1 MNKIIQK
8 CVLFLAVPCILLATG
23 YGALMYYYKLS
34 IPYGTWVNDI
44 YCTGMSYEEVAEKLL
59 EQDQTV
65 LAIDVIDK
73 EGNVYPLAPGRELFT
88 VSYAEG
94 LDKAI
99 ASYGAVGLF
108 TEKFITHIPKWKM
121 IPDKWEV
128 YLDTLEFFQNAKE
141 QLQSKPRMQIIES
154 ENGYVLIDNL
164 EKSLDIQKASEVIL
178 EALEAG
184 NNQVSLLE
192 AGCYYTPDYSMED
205 REVIAEFRALDD
217 FCKRMKLELTIQ
229 GETVYVIDWKI
240 LKDWILRDENGD
252 YIYSKGVDL
261 MLDEAKVKEY
271 VSKLD
276 EELTSYWGRPWQF
289 VDHSGE
295 TVEVKAGNFGRVLKS
310 ALLTEAIFKAYE
322 NSTYGSYE
330 LEFTFYPKSAEKVDF
345 SVGVGT
351 SYVEVDIEEQHLYV
365 YIDGAC
371 VLDSPC
377 VTGNV
382 SWNMETPKGV
392 FYIEYKQRNRTLI
405 GPDYATP
412 VSYWMHFY
420 NHCGFHD
427 AYWRSKFGGEIYLK
441 DGSHGCVNMPPAKA
455 KELYELAYAGMPVV
469 VY

>member
-8 CVLFLAVPCILLATG
+8 CILFLAISCILLAAG
-23 YGALMYYYKLS
+23 YCALMYYYKIN

-44 YCTGMSYEEVAEKLL
+44 YCTGMSYEEVADKLL
-59 EQDQTV
+59 SQDQTR
-65 LAIDVIDK
+65 LEMDIIDK
-73 EGNVYPLAPGRELFT
+73 DGNIYHLVPERELYT
-88 VSYAEG
+88 VSYKEG

-108 TEKFITHIPKWKM
+108 TEKHITHTPKWK
-121 IPDKWEV
+121 IISEKWAA
-128 YLDTLEFFQNAKE
+128 YFDALEFVQKAKE
-141 QLQSKPRMQIIES
+141 GLLIRPRMQIIEG
-154 ENGYVLIDNL
+154 ENGYELLDNL
-164 EKSLDIQKASEVIL
+164 EGVLDVQKASDVIVA
-178 EALEAG
+178 ALESG
-184 NNQVSLLE
+184 EKQISLLE
-192 AGCYYTPDYSMED
+192 AGCYFTPDYTMED
-205 REVIAEFRALDD
+205 REIIAEFRALDD
-217 FCKRMKLELTIQ
+217 FCKRMRLDLTIQ
-229 GETVYVIDWKI
+229 GKTIYTIDWKI

-252 YIYSKGVDL
+252 YIYSKGIDL
-261 MLDEAKVKEY
+261 MLDEAKVKQY

-276 EELTSYWGRPWQF
+276 EELTSYWGRPWEF
-289 VDHSGE
+289 VDHNGE
-295 TVEVKAGNFGRVLKS
+295 ITEVKAGNFGRVLKT
-310 ALLTEAIFKAYE
+310 AMLTQAILKAYE
-322 NSTYGSYE
+322 HSTYGSYE
-330 LEFTFYPKSAEKVDF
+330 LEFMYYPKSAEKVDF

-351 SYVEVDIEEQHLYV
+351 SYVEVDIEEQHIYV
-365 YIDGAC
+365 YLEGEC

-405 GPDYATP
+405 GPNYATP

-427 AYWRSKFGGEIYLK
+427 AGWRRSFGGEIYQK

-469 VY
+469 IY